1 MRRRI
6 GKGSMMN
13 GLAIR
18 RVFILLLSFLVL
30 SSAFANF
37 CLAAPLSRPGAGQAP
52 HLKDQG
58 HSPHEQSSHSDE
70 VPCYKMQLCCPW
82 IAQNA
87 AIYFFVLGTTNAT
100 VFEIAFQLLDIIR
113 PLYHPPEALL

>member
-1 MRRRI
+1 
-6 GKGSMMN
+6 
-13 GLAIR
+13 
-18 RVFILLLSFLVL
+18 
-30 SSAFANF
+30 
-37 CLAAPLSRPGAGQAP
+37 
-52 HLKDQG
+52 
-58 HSPHEQSSHSDE
+58 
-70 VPCYKMQLCCPW
+70 MQLCCPW